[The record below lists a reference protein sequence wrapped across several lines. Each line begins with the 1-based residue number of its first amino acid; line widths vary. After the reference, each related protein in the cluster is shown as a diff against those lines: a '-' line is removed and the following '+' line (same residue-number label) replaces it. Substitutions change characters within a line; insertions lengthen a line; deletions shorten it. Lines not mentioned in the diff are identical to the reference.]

1 MRLSI
6 NFDLSEFASKD
17 GAAFPES
24 VTANLQI
31 LADQLQV
38 LRDHLDKPIDIK
50 SGYRSAEHNLK
61 IGGALKSFHVTGQ
74 AADIAVPGVTPADI
88 YAAIEELIKAGK
100 MREGGLGLYASWVH
114 YDTRGKRI
122 RWGNKK

>member
-1 MRLSI
+1 MKLTK
-6 NFDLSEFASKD
+6 NFSLPEFASKD

-24 VTANLQI
+24 VKANLAV
-31 LADQLQV
+31 LADQLQA
-38 LRDHLDKPIDIK
+38 LRDQLNAPIEIL

-74 AADIAVPGVTPADI
+74 AADIKVAGFTPRQVFD
-88 YAAIEELIKAGK
+88 AIEALIKAGK
-100 MREGGLGLYASWVH
+100 MKEGGLGLYASWVH

-122 RWGNKK
+122 RWGNKL